1 MCTHPGYVS
10 VVELG
15 SSKNHRLHVRA
26 ARVPETT
33 VKRRLFVYAA
43 REPETAMAAM
53 TGTCDSVVRLYTED
67 ADCIEGW
74 RHGFSVPISGPGL
87 FHFSM
92 RAKTIFGKLP

>member
-1 MCTHPGYVS
+1 VS

-15 SSKNHRLHVRA
+15 SSKNHCLHVRA
-26 ARVPETT
+26 ARVPET